1 MRTEVQVKYSL
12 YSLHNNFGIRKRQSV
27 GDAALVL
34 SLPHLDRAQ
43 TILLK
48 QTDAATIPPLFLPLY
63 HDSNRTVS

>member
-1 MRTEVQVKYSL
+1 MRTKVQVKYSL
-12 YSLHNNFGIRKRQSV
+12 YSLQNNSGIRRRQSV

-48 QTDAATIPPLFLPLY
+48 QTDTATITRLFLPLY
-63 HDSNRTVS
+63 HDSNSTVS